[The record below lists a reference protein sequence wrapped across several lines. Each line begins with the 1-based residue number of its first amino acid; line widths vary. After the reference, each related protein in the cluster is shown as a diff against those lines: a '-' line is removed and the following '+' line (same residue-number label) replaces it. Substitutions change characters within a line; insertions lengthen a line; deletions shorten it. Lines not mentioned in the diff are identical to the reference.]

1 MITIVYTELIKKQK
15 SKNMRNSK
23 STLAQTAQKLSK
35 AQIIAS
41 LVAKNL
47 KGGTGGCPP
56 PRLSRACPPPRL

>member
-1 MITIVYTELIKKQK
+1 MT
-15 SKNMRNSK
+15 NSK

-35 AQIIAS
+35 VQIIAN

-56 PRLSRACPPPRL
+56 PRLVNACPPPR